1 MYGRVY
7 VKTSAADAIA
17 LKSGEPF
24 ALAAIWEMWREPK
37 TGEDIKTFAVLTC
50 EPNEMMA
57 TIHDRM
63 PVVLHSSDYRRWLM
77 DPDPS
82 DLMKPFPADLMTMW
96 RIDRKVGNYKN
107 DTPDILDV
115 APPADLFE

>member
-1 MYGRVY
+1 
-7 VKTSAADAIA
+7 
-17 LKSGEPF
+17 
-24 ALAAIWEMWREPK
+24 MWREPK